1 MSSWSS
7 VVALSGFEYDGGKEA
22 VTAVPRVPHRSFRSF
37 WASGTGWGEFSYA
50 SGTSGGTF
58 FTLRVLAGKLRCRSI
73 LITSVGK
80 TARLRVGGTEY
91 AHTASARGNSML
103 LTAKQTMV
111 IAEGEEL
118 RIETGA

>member
-1 MSSWSS
+1 
-7 VVALSGFEYDGGKEA
+7 
-22 VTAVPRVPHRSFRSF
+22 VPHRSFRSF

-50 SGTSGGTF
+50 PGTSGGTF

-73 LITSVGK
+73 LITSGGK

-91 AHTASARGNSML
+91 AHTASSRGNLML
-103 LTAKQTMV
+103 LTAEQTVM

-118 RIETGA
+118 RIEVGA